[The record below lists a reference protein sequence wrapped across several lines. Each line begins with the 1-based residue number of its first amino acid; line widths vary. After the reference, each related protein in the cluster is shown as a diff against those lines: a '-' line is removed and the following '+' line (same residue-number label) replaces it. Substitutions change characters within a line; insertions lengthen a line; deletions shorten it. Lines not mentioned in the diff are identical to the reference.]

1 VNVRLLVT
9 RPLPDAERTAAALRT
24 NGHAVT
30 ITPLLHVETLAD
42 AELGAGPWAAILVT
56 SANAA
61 RAIAGHKR
69 IAELR
74 ALPVLAVGERSAA
87 AMRSAGFTHLSSA
100 EGAASDLTRSVAER
114 LKHGEPLL
122 YLAGADRSADI
133 AADLAAQN
141 FLVRTVV
148 VYRAIQAD
156 VLPEAAAEALKG
168 GIGGVVHFSRRSAE
182 AYVNVTRSAGLSE
195 PAVKKPAHFCLS
207 AKVAEPLVKAGAGDI
222 RIAQEPTEPALLAL
236 IPAISGD

>member
-1 VNVRLLVT
+1 VRLLVT

-30 ITPLLHVETLAD
+30 IAPLLHIETLAD

-56 SANAA
+56 SANTA